1 MDQVQ
6 PDHEIDRAELVR
18 ALRELLPEVE
28 AIWLFGSFARGDAR
42 AESDLDVAV
51 LAERPIAPDQLWSA
65 ATALGARL
73 GLPVDLVDLRA
84 VSLLLRFEVVTRGER
99 LFARDPLLADRFELL
114 VIGLYQRYYEEQ
126 RPRFEDIRARG
137 RVF

>member
-1 MDQVQ
+1 MDEVQ
-6 PDHEIDRAELVR
+6 PDREIDRAELVR

-28 AIWLFGSFARGDAR
+28 AIWLYGSFARGDAR

-51 LAERPIAPDQLWSA
+51 LAERPIGPDRLWSA
-65 ATALGARL
+65 AIALGARL